1 MTSYVKDKKD
11 EILKL
16 FVDICNENN
25 YWYSLDDLSLLS
37 LFSNKKINEK
47 IDHHSVMMTYE
58 SYESL
63 RAKYP
68 NHVLDNAKH
77 GEYHSLQ
84 IKFLENSENIF
95 LEQPFININLI
106 IPTTVNKIN
115 KFINLKNKI
124 RSTFAFYKTYKQTN
138 ILTLRHKIKMIK
150 SFAKF
155 VKPLLYKTLVN
166 DIYDENYEGFIIT
179 SPIITKNILKK
190 WIPHTS
196 FKLIDAKLNEIN
208 VKLFF
213 EYENY
218 LIEIY
223 GKKYSEYDL
232 QSSSNNYLNPVE
244 IWDLNL
250 INQKANKDS
259 AQKENTENLN
269 SSEDLEIEE
278 NKNN

>member
-37 LFSNKKINEK
+37 LFSNKQINEK

-77 GEYHSLQ
+77 SEYHSLQ

-115 KFINLKNKI
+115 NFINLKNKI
-124 RSTFAFYKTYKQTN
+124 RSIFAFYKTYKQTN

-223 GKKYSEYDL
+223 GKKYFEYDL
-232 QSSSNNYLNPVE
+232 QSSTNNYLNPVE

-269 SSEDLEIEE
+269 SSEDLEIKE
-278 NKNN
+278 NKE